1 MTEHST
7 DTRKPATPVELHIE
21 EVHWRIETALNYASI
36 WGCDLP
42 TAVKHLN
49 RALSQLNDEP
59 TQSGYG

>member
-7 DTRKPATPVELHIE
+7 DTRKPAAPAELHIE
-21 EVHWRIETALNYASI
+21 EVHWRIEIALNYASN

-59 TQSGYG
+59 TQSG